1 VKREADGV
9 LVRIWLFRELVW
21 DVHVAGVR
29 VAAEP
34 FYLLDLLTK
43 QESVA

>member
-1 VKREADGV
+1 MKREADGV

-21 DVHVAGVR
+21 DVHFDGVR
-29 VAAEP
+29 VAGEP

-43 QESVA
+43 EESVT